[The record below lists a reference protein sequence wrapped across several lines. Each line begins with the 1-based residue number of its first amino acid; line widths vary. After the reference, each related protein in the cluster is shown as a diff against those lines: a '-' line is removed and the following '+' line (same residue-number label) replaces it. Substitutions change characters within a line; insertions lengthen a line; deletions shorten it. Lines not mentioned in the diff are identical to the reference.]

1 MSPISPALIS
11 ALRQVL
17 RPLVKLMLAKGLT
30 FTYLTEVLKEIFVE
44 VADKDFRINNKLLSD
59 SHLSLLTGIHRK
71 DVKRLRNDSHAN
83 NETTP
88 QIISLGARL
97 VSIWTSDPRFLDES
111 KHPKP
116 LPRFVK
122 EGGEI
127 SFEGLVISVSKD
139 IRSRV
144 VLDEWLRI
152 GIVHFDEQ
160 NCVCLNTT
168 AFIPTQGFDEKA
180 YYFGQSLHDH
190 AAAATSNL
198 LGSNKPFLER
208 SVYYNALS
216 AQSIEQ
222 LAVQS
227 EMLGMGTLLAI
238 NKLAMELE
246 SADDQQSKPNYRMR
260 FGIYFYSESQ
270 EQLID
275 NAPADKCD
283 EKQSSPG

>member
-11 ALRQVL
+11 ALRQAL
-17 RPLVKLMLAKGLT
+17 RPLIKLMLAKGLT

-44 VADKDFRINNKLLSD
+44 VADKDFRINDKLLSD

-71 DVKRLRNDSHAN
+71 DVKRLRHDSCAN
-83 NETTP
+83 NETIP
-88 QIISLGARL
+88 QTISLGARL

-198 LGSNKPFLER
+198 LGGKKPFLER

-227 EMLGMGTLLAI
+227 EMLGMSTLLAI

-246 SADDQQSKPNYRMR
+246 SADGQQSKPNYRMR

-270 EQLID
+270 EQSTE

-283 EKQSSPG
+283 EKQSSPD